1 MFKLLVI
8 LFIIKLY
15 AWYDIFKFTKK
26 KKDEYR
32 TCLSVLLSD
41 SVVKTDNYYY
51 PQIFLQECKYA
62 KEKEKKC
69 LKLMNN

>member
-1 MFKLLVI
+1 MPEMTFLSLSKNKI
-8 LFIIKLY
+8 
-15 AWYDIFKFTKK
+15 
-26 KKDEYR
+26 EYR
-32 TCLSVLLSD
+32 TCLSVLLLD

>member
-1 MFKLLVI
+1 MPDMTFLSLPE
-8 LFIIKLY
+8 
-15 AWYDIFKFTKK
+15 K
-26 KKDEYR
+26 KKDDYR

-62 KEKEKKC
+62 IKK
-69 LKLMNN
+69 KKKINATNE

>member
-1 MFKLLVI
+1 MPY
-8 LFIIKLY
+8 IKFLSLP
-15 AWYDIFKFTKK
+15 KKKK

-32 TCLSVLLSD
+32 TCLSVLLSY

-62 KEKEKKC
+62 IKK
-69 LKLMNN
+69 KKKINATNE